1 MGCVF
6 SFRMAPDVSFTSAAD
21 APSAAGIPR
30 WFCIYDAKVRK
41 ISELCKLFPI
51 FFLKKYTKG
60 TLPFVYSPPT
70 VSKRLPCCP
79 RKPFLLTKMAARCN
93 QEGRRG

>member
-1 MGCVF
+1 ML
-6 SFRMAPDVSFTSAAD
+6 RA
-21 APSAAGIPR
+21 AAGIRDFPAGFASMMQR
-30 WFCIYDAKVRK
+30 YEKFLNYASFFPFFFEKVHKGDASFC
-41 ISELCKLFPI
+41 
-51 FFLKKYTKG
+51 
-60 TLPFVYSPPT
+60 VYSPPT